1 MGVTAG
7 SELDATRFV
16 IDHGL
21 TFPVLT
27 EAEAETEAWGVR
39 FIAGNVNY
47 LVDPEG
53 NVVAQGS
60 DEIRARLKKEFPAR
74 ESLSD

>member
-1 MGVTAG
+1 VVVVGVTSG
-7 SELDATRFV
+7 TELDATQFAV
-16 IDHGL
+16 DYGL

-27 EAEAETEAWGVR
+27 EAEAETKAWGVR

-53 NVVAQGS
+53 KVVAQGS
-60 DEIRARLKKEFPAR
+60 DEIRSRLEKEFPGR
-74 ESLSD
+74 